1 MLFADRAASLQ
12 GSAIREMF
20 KLLGKPGIISFAG
33 GAPAP
38 QLFPTEELSEIA
50 AKIIKDNGAVAL
62 QYGVTEGYAPLLDLM
77 TARMEKIGNIHA
89 HDKVMI
95 TTGGNQALE
104 LCFKTL
110 INEGD
115 PVAVEAPSF
124 IGGLNALRSYGA
136 DLKGVPVLSDGL
148 DTDALEK
155 LLKTTKIKLLY
166 TITTFQNPSGITMCL
181 EKRKKILEL
190 ASKYDFYVLEDNPYG
205 ELRFKGENVAT
216 IKSMDTEGR
225 VIYAGSLSKVLSSG
239 MRIGFAVAREDIME
253 KMVICK
259 QVADVHTPV
268 LTQMMAAEFLKTYDF
283 DAHIKRSCDLYGE
296 RCSAMLSAMDKYFPS
311 FAEYTRP
318 EGGIFL
324 WCTLPEHYDCD
335 KMLRTAIDEG
345 VAFVSGSTAQ
355 IDMSAPSNELRLNF
369 SLPDEEKIEKG
380 IKILGDVIKNYK

>member
-50 AKIIKDNGAVAL
+50 ARIIKDNGAVAL
-62 QYGVTEGYAPLLDLM
+62 QYGVTEGYAPLLELI
-77 TARMEKIGNIHA
+77 TGRMNKIGNVHS
-89 HDKVMI
+89 HDRVMI

-136 DLKGVPVLSDGL
+136 VLKGVPVLSDGL
-148 DTDALEK
+148 DTDALEQ

-205 ELRFKGENVAT
+205 ELRFKGEEVAT

-239 MRIGFAVAREDIME
+239 MRIGFAVAREDIFE

-268 LTQMMAAEFLKTYDF
+268 LTQMMAAEFLKNFDF
-283 DAHIKRSCDLYGE
+283 EAHIKKSCDLYGK
-296 RCSAMLSAMDKYFPS
+296 RCSAMLSAMDKYFPD
-311 FAEYTRP
+311 FVEHTRP

-324 WCTLPEHYDCD
+324 WCTLPKHYDCD
-335 KMLRTAIDEG
+335 RMLRTAIDEG

-355 IDMSAPSNELRLNF
+355 IDMSLPSNELRLNF

>member
-1 MLFADRAASLQ
+1 MLFADRVAPLK

-20 KLLGKPGIISFAG
+20 KLLAKPGIISFAG

-38 QLFPTEELSEIA
+38 ALFPTEQLSEIA
-50 AKIIKDNGAVAL
+50 AEIIKNNGAVAL
-62 QYGVTEGYAPLLDLM
+62 QYGVTEGYGPLLEFIEG
-77 TARMEKIGNIHA
+77 RMNKLGNIHA
-89 HDKVMI
+89 HDKVII
-95 TTGGNQALE
+95 TTGGNQALD
-104 LCFKTL
+104 LAFKTL

-136 DLKGVPVLSDGL
+136 DLYGVPVMEDGL
-148 DTDALEK
+148 DTDKLEEVAK
-155 LLKTTKIKLLY
+155 EKKIKLLY

-205 ELRFKGENVAT
+205 ELRFKGEDVAT

-259 QVADVHTPV
+259 QVSDVHTPV
-268 LTQMMAAEFLKTYDF
+268 LTQMMAAEFLKRYDF
-283 DAHIKRSCDLYGE
+283 DAHIKKSCDLYGK
-296 RCSAMLSAMDKYFPS
+296 RCDAMLTAMDKYFPS
-311 FAEYTRP
+311 FAKYTRP

-324 WCTLPEHYDCD
+324 WCTLPEGYDCD
-335 KMLRTAIDEG
+335 KMLKVAIDKG

-369 SLPDEEKIEKG
+369 SLPDEEKIDKG
-380 IKILGDVIKNYK
+380 IKILGDVIKEYK

>member
-38 QLFPTEELSEIA
+38 HLFPTEELSEIA
-50 AKIIKDNGAVAL
+50 AEIIKNNGAVAL
-62 QYGVTEGYAPLLDLM
+62 QYGVTEGYAPLLELI
-77 TARMEKIGNIHA
+77 TERMNKLSNIHA
-89 HDKVMI
+89 HDRVMI

-148 DTDALEK
+148 DTEALEE

-268 LTQMMAAEFLKTYDF
+268 LTQMMAAEFLKRYDF
-283 DAHIKRSCDLYGE
+283 EAHIKKSCDLYGK
-296 RCSAMLSAMDKYFPS
+296 RCKAMLSAMDKYFPD

-324 WCTLPEHYDCD
+324 WCTLPKHYDCD